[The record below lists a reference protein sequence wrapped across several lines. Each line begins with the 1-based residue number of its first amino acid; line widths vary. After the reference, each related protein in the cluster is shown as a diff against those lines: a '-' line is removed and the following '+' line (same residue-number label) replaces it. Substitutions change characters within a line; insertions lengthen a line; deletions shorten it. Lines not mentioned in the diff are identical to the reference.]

1 MIHNKVGFK
10 KSTNLFAF
18 RSTFIMLS
26 FTPKV
31 VLDKDNIILIMVSI
45 DLHKI
50 SIVFPYLYI
59 YNLKIVIPDY
69 KDITTNT
76 HKYLL

>member
-1 MIHNKVGFK
+1 
-10 KSTNLFAF
+10 
-18 RSTFIMLS
+18 MLS